1 MLTKTWEVCMLDY
14 FFLAKVIKPKQKILR
29 LIMNNLKNESLLQA
43 TCTRKRKNFSRT
55 NNHTWR
61 ADSVC
66 KVIKH
71 AFSTSSVEGSLFRIV
86 ICLNGNNNNC
96 AVSV

>member
-1 MLTKTWEVCMLDY
+1 MLYY
-14 FFLAKVIKPKQKILR
+14 FFLAKVIKPKQKRLR
-29 LIMNNLKNESLLQA
+29 LIMNNLKNESLLQT
-43 TCTRKRKNFSRT
+43 TCTRKRKNSSRT
-55 NNHTWR
+55 NNHTWC

-71 AFSTSSVEGSLFRIV
+71 TLSASSAEGSLFRIV

-96 AVSV
+96 AGAV